1 MSDSSKMIEKK
12 DQEKFRLRKRIIRII
27 TIFLIL
33 QLLEFFILEAPNS
46 FRELSESENYIK
58 SSNYFFNIPCGF
70 YKINQKFYFT
80 LFYLYYNYECLI
92 FTS

>member
-46 FRELSESENYIK
+46 FRELS
-58 SSNYFFNIPCGF
+58 
-70 YKINQKFYFT
+70 
-80 LFYLYYNYECLI
+80 
-92 FTS
+92 